1 MVWIR
6 HSKHLLTFMIREKKI
21 TSIQI
26 LMNDSFFRRFFITC
40 FDGLI
45 EITVQPIEN
54 SSHKLRLHTC
64 INMMKSLSMIFYGKN
79 ALPLHIINI
88 IERKKQRAK
97 SDQIQLKSV
106 LLHKINISGDGLHSK
121 LSTTSKQLK
130 EDVNEKG
137 ISHFA
142 VHFTKMK
149 TTSTSR

>member
-1 MVWIR
+1 
-6 HSKHLLTFMIREKKI
+6 
-21 TSIQI
+21 
-26 LMNDSFFRRFFITC
+26 
-40 FDGLI
+40 
-45 EITVQPIEN
+45 
-54 SSHKLRLHTC
+54 
-64 INMMKSLSMIFYGKN
+64 MIFYGKN

-137 ISHFA
+137 ISHFCSA
-142 VHFTKMK
+142 FYENENDVNVTLSEKWKRNDTGPNFDWDERDKHIVTQAFNAYLFIW
-149 TTSTSR
+149 STSLDQMNA